1 MTERILKDYFDS
13 KVSAD
18 FLASDLKGSLV
29 NKSPQT
35 SSVFITR
42 IDDAGSHE
50 ITRQNLLKLC
60 NDTLSGRL
68 TCSDLN
74 ILAFGLIGSE
84 YFCWDSETE
93 DGEIIAKTLFDW
105 DNPEINFEL
114 AVENLLLWKD
124 YLETGNY
131 KLDKSHK

>member
-1 MTERILKDYFDS
+1 MTETVLKDYFDS
-13 KVSAD
+13 KVTVD
-18 FLASDLKGSLV
+18 FLVLDLKGSLV
-29 NKSPQT
+29 QRGPQT
-35 SSVFITR
+35 SSVYIKR

-60 NDTLSGRL
+60 KDALSGHL
-68 TCSDLN
+68 MPMDLN
-74 ILAFGLIGSE
+74 ILAFGLIGSD
-84 YFCWDSETE
+84 YFNWDNETE

-114 AVENLLLWKD
+114 TFENLLLWQD

-131 KLDKSHK
+131 KLGKSPE